1 MIVKRRHRCWCGR
14 RDQWQHPYYGTYP
27 GLYVPRPLLLCPH
40 PKSESTIAEIAEEV
54 FSLTKL
60 NWNSTQ
66 MNQRLPVPIRAAR
79 EVGEVLKYCEEG
91 HVVSSDYR
99 RYI

>member
-1 MIVKRRHRCWCGR
+1 MTQTNWPPANPVRFN
-14 RDQWQHPYYGTYP
+14 
-27 GLYVPRPLLLCPH
+27 PRPLLLCPH
-40 PKSESTIAEIAEEV
+40 KSCDSTIAQIAEEV

-66 MNQRLPVPIRAAR
+66 INQRLPIPIRAAR
-79 EVGEVLKYCEEG
+79 KVGEVLKYVAEG
-91 HVVSSDYR
+91 QAVSTDYR